1 MTRAGNPSVG
11 RLSASRRSRCCW
23 LRCTSMA
30 ARLSRNC
37 SSVLAE
43 IGDDR
48 TPFADA
54 RALKAYAGSA
64 PVTRPSGRSLSI
76 THRHIKNNR
85 LATAGWIWAF
95 AAAANCEP
103 AREHYRRR
111 REHGDRHGAATRH
124 LFNKLI
130 GQFYYCLQH
139 GHLFDEAKA
148 FTRAMNAA
156 A

>member
-1 MTRAGNPSVG
+1 
-11 RLSASRRSRCCW
+11 
-23 LRCTSMA
+23 
-30 ARLSRNC
+30 
-37 SSVLAE
+37 VLAE

-48 TPFADA
+48 TRFADA

-130 GQFYYCLQH
+130 GQLYSQGWVSAVDHRPLLLSMVDWLQY
-139 GHLFDEAKA
+139 
-148 FTRAMNAA
+148 RAVRSTLYQL
-156 A
+156 

>member
-1 MTRAGNPSVG
+1 MPLATRPRPS
-11 RLSASRRSRCCW
+11 LQSSPYSRPGFHR
-23 LRCTSMA
+23 A
-30 ARLSRNC
+30 AFICPL
-37 SSVLAE
+37 
-43 IGDDR
+43 
-48 TPFADA
+48 
-54 RALKAYAGSA
+54 
-64 PVTRPSGRSLSI
+64 TRPSGRSLSI

-85 LATAGWIWAF
+85 LAAAGWIWAF

-130 GQFYYCLQH
+130 GQIYCCLQH
-139 GHLFDEAKA
+139 GHLFDDAKA